1 MNERIKELAKQAG
14 ECTNS
19 VYTPPVRSKTPG
31 KIWEDGHIDWH
42 ELYNEKFAELI
53 VQDCKN
59 IIRQEWFKEN
69 NSEVDRQDTRSI
81 AIHVGKKLGIDA
93 SLNAVTKHFGVEY
106 E

>member
-1 MNERIKELAKQAG
+1 MNERIKELALQSGA
-14 ECTNS
+14 
-19 VYTPPVRSKTPG
+19 VPLV
-31 KIWEDGHIDWH
+31 GHGGLIISN
-42 ELYNEKFAELI
+42 LNVEKFTELI